1 MLASRQESELPS
13 ALQRFAMNS
22 SGAMGAR
29 GSFGFRLMGAWCIPG
44 SLVAAPQVMVAE
56 LGSAWEQE
64 AKPIT
69 HPCEQP

>member
-13 ALQRFAMNS
+13 ALQGFAM
-22 SGAMGAR
+22 GAMGAR

-56 LGSAWEQE
+56 LGSAQEQE